1 MGQLRTELGV
11 PVFDVDVLIS
21 INANRPSLQELLLN
35 VIFPWMWF
43 NTSGMEQEAPS
54 PNWWV
59 PGSRPSTNQVAQVV
73 WFLM

>member
-43 NTSGMEQEAPS
+43 NTSGMEQEAP
-54 PNWWV
+54 PQTG
-59 PGSRPSTNQVAQVV
+59 GSLAPAPLPTR
-73 WFLM
+73 WLK